1 MTRFAIT
8 NPESHTYF
16 SLVNV
21 VTVAFNMV
29 VTMKIL
35 VLPAIHI
42 DCAFDGARGAALGAI
57 ESEIPTATALVALT
71 NP

>member
-21 VTVAFNMV
+21 VTVAFNMA

-35 VLPAIHI
+35 VLPEIHI
-42 DCAFDGARGAALGAI
+42 DCAFDGARALGAI
-57 ESEIPTATALVALT
+57 ESEIPTATALVALI

>member
-21 VTVAFNMV
+21 VTVAFNTA

-57 ESEIPTATALVALT
+57 ESEIPTATALVALI